1 MMKRYTLLFLFL
13 LAASQLFSQ
22 TYSGPE
28 SAEYDYVNRRW
39 LIGNTTSRQI
49 LSRDSLGVLSV
60 LVNNTGSGP
69 YGIEI
74 VGDTVYCCSGG
85 SIKGYSLA
93 NGLSVFTLS
102 VGGTFLNG
110 LTYDKAGN
118 LITTDF
124 STKKIFKVNIAA
136 QTFTT
141 IATALPQ
148 SPNGIVFD
156 EYNNRCVFVNW
167 GSNAP
172 IRAIDLSTNV
182 VSTLLATSLSNCDGI
197 TRDGA
202 GRYYISNWGLQ
213 SVVRYD
219 SSFLAP
225 PTTVATSLSNPAD
238 IFYNVVDDTLAI
250 PNAGNN
256 TVTFVGF
263 SSTVGINNPDKIN
276 QFYFYPNP
284 AEAGSIVQLTFNSE
298 GSNII
303 QLIDLNGKLINEYH
317 VEHTAFQ
324 LNTDGLKPGMY
335 FIRMTNDK
343 QIISRSLFIR

>member
-1 MMKRYTLLFLFL
+1 MKRYTLLFFFFI
-13 LAASQLFSQ
+13 AANQLFAQ

-85 SIKGYSLA
+85 SIKGYSLS
-93 NGLSVFTLS
+93 NGLSVFNLS

-110 LTYDKAGN
+110 LTYDKSGN

-250 PNAGNN
+250 PNAGNS

-263 SSTVGINNPDKIN
+263 ASTVGINNADKVN
-276 QFYFYPNP
+276 QFHFYPNP
-284 AEAGSIVQLTFNSE
+284 ADAGSIVQLTFNSE
-298 GSNII
+298 SSK
-303 QLIDLNGKLINEYH
+303 LIELMDLNGKLIHEYH
-317 VEHTAFQ
+317 VENTTFQ
-324 LNTDGLKPGMY
+324 LNSDGLKPGMY

-343 QIISRSLFIR
+343 RIISRPLFIR